1 MNKTENKKQKEEE
14 EDPDADYLGNMWGWK
29 FSYLGLAMILFFLI
43 FAIVRA
49 QMLGVPLMPEK
60 DIEIINTNNPYIES
74 NKK

>member
-1 MNKTENKKQKEEE
+1 MNKTENKKQKEE

>member
-14 EDPDADYLGNMWGWK
+14 VDPDADYLGNMWGWK